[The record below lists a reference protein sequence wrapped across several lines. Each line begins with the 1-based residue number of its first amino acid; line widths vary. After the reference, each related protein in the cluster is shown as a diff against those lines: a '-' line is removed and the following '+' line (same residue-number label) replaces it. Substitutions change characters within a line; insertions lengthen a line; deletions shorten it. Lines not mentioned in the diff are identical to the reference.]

1 MSNYKFS
8 DQSPEGKNNRKKR
21 NTVLLAASVL
31 AAAALME
38 GIRIFAGA
46 GGAAAGGTA
55 GAGEAASAA
64 WAPNM
69 SVYQVSVSVDGKES
83 AVYSLSDTVDTKI
96 DGYQGGFNHLVIHD
110 GKAVFTEADCPD
122 GRCTRMGPV
131 SEPGEWIVCLPHRV
145 TVTVR

>member
-1 MSNYKFS
+1 MSNYKSS

-21 NTVLLAASVL
+21 NTALLAASVL
-31 AAAALME
+31 AVAALLE

-46 GGAAAGGTA
+46 GAPAAAGGPA
-55 GAGEAASAA
+55 GAAGSPRMSA
-64 WAPNM
+64 
-69 SVYQVSVSVDGKES
+69 YHVSVSVDGKES
-83 AVYSLSDTVDTKI
+83 AVYSLSDTVDTRI
-96 DGYQGGFNHLVIHD
+96 EGYQGGFNHLVVSD